1 MFCSVAEFELVKCIR
16 RQNIL
21 REPTP
26 PPIDAE
32 DEDSATSLL
41 KQRTRLS
48 VSFVQSAT
56 TSADTSRNESTDADL
71 QEITSA
77 LRLKPTDQQ
86 TADSKQF
93 FRFFKFISM
102 LIYQKIYRS
111 ALEKSWT
118 LVVADRMKRHFGQRL
133 NVRKRLWGETFRP
146 LNSGSPPP
154 PPGALK
160 KSRNEETTSGL
171 LTPSPEVCVAKLDP
185 ADDNPAGGTK
195 PTEWHTEASRLT
207 SEVAFWLRHLKPT
220 MARTLTSSSTSS
232 KDAVATDPA
241 NPVKSDGTSSPECTA
256 DIEAPTR
263 WPGIDS
269 VMVLYMAHQQGI
281 RFI

>member
-1 MFCSVAEFELVKCIR
+1 M
-16 RQNIL
+16 
-21 REPTP
+21 
-26 PPIDAE
+26 
-32 DEDSATSLL
+32 

-48 VSFVQSAT
+48 VSFAQSAT
-56 TSADTSRNESTDADL
+56 TAADIGRKETTDPSL

-154 PPGALK
+154 PPTPPTPPGALK
-160 KSRNEETTSGL
+160 KQRNEETTSGL

-185 ADDNPAGGTK
+185 ADDNPSGGTK

-232 KDAVATDPA
+232 KDVVATDPA

-256 DIEAPTR
+256 DTIEAPTR